1 MIAILAALKNSELL
15 TRSYYSLGNES
26 LFRTSARL
34 PQARYD
40 EDTGQTVCSRKVK
53 EPLKISRI
61 PIAASF
67 GIFDSYVLSLK
78 GLIPCAD
85 DRPMCSTHVLSDP
98 SSFEE
103 PLLDTAITIIV
114 DEKGELTSVLQ
125 SGLGTSGSLN
135 TLSQCIS
142 AAKARRISLTGIMGV
157 VE

>member
-1 MIAILAALKNSELL
+1 M
-15 TRSYYSLGNES
+15 
-26 LFRTSARL
+26 
-34 PQARYD
+34 
-40 EDTGQTVCSRKVK
+40 
-53 EPLKISRI
+53 

-67 GIFDSYVLSLK
+67 GIFDSYVLSLQ
-78 GLIPCAD
+78 GLLPCANV
-85 DRPMCSTHVLSDP
+85 RPMCSTHVLSDP

-125 SGLGTSGSLN
+125 TGPGASGSLN

-142 AAKARRISLTGIMGV
+142 TAKARRISLTGIMGG